1 MVHNSC
7 CGKCTELTYHCKSR
21 PNYWASWLHSWR
33 LTSVKTS
40 YENCLQ
46 SVILC
51 SGRWLILEVFGVH
64 VLQSCSQLNK
74 VLPAGSKR
82 NNKDDHSK
90 LWVSTGV
97 IIIPTLSWTQ
107 DAFFWDH
114 SSYSYFGIGITE
126 YTEYQFPIKQIAR
139 YSENRIADVIRR
151 DRRRRE
157 IFPPKY
163 YSVHFCYREQNE
175 RHSIPFIPE

>member
-1 MVHNSC
+1 MKTAFNLPFCAATADSYLRWSH
-7 CGKCTELTYHCKSR
+7 GEDAYFR
-21 PNYWASWLHSWR
+21 GE
-33 LTSVKTS
+33 LTSVHDS
-40 YENCLQ
+40 P
-46 SVILC
+46 
-51 SGRWLILEVFGVH
+51 GVH
-64 VLQSCSQLNK
+64 VLQSCGQLNE

-82 NNKDDHSK
+82 NNKNDHSK
-90 LWVSTGV
+90 LWVSTEV